1 MTEKKIVFIF
11 KRINGEMFNIS
22 NPDTPFTYHLSGGAR
37 DYTGQSKQL
46 LGQQEASI
54 QLFPGERVE
63 LSEDVQ
69 G

>member
-1 MTEKKIVFIF
+1 MAEKKVLFIF

-22 NPDTPFTYHLSGGAR
+22 NPDMPFSFHLTGRQR
-37 DYTGQSKQL
+37 DYRGQSKQL

-54 QLFPGERVE
+54 QLYPGERVVIE
-63 LSEDVQ
+63 TEVQ